1 MLCNSLISGAV
12 HPELFPIRS
21 IGKALFVGQGL
32 ESYGHQPSGVA
43 FPRGS
48 KIAPAFSVNMQRA
61 SFRVDFLNLTNYLLP
76 PLVA

>member
-1 MLCNSLISGAV
+1 M
-12 HPELFPIRS
+12 
-21 IGKALFVGQGL
+21 GQGL
-32 ESYGHQPSGVA
+32 ELYGNQSSGVA

-48 KIAPAFSVNMQRA
+48 KIAPAFSVNMQRE